1 MKRVSQTT
9 QFSRDIKRMR
19 KRGKNLRQLQVVV
32 RLLASGAA
40 LPAKNR
46 DHPLIGPWAPARD
59 CRVEPD
65 WILIY
70 TADPESLRLERTG
83 THADLFRK

>member
-1 MKRVSQTT
+1 MKKLSQTT
-9 QFSRDIKRMR
+9 QFSRDVKRMS
-19 KRGKNLRQLQVVV
+19 KRGKDLGKLRDVV
-32 RLLASGAA
+32 RLLASGST

-59 CRVEPD
+59 CHIEPD

-70 TADPESLRLERTG
+70 TADAESLRLERTG